1 METKCLCSL
10 SPNYE
15 IFKMFLIPVMKLG
28 QMHFVSE
35 RISKEAII
43 LLENSTDPDLTT
55 VLKDSDLIW
64 VNNEL
69 KAS

>member
-15 IFKMFLIPVMKLG
+15 IFKIFLIPVMKLG

-35 RISKEAII
+35 RISNEAII
-43 LLENSTDPDLTT
+43 
-55 VLKDSDLIW
+55 
-64 VNNEL
+64 
-69 KAS
+69 